1 MENFT
6 QCQGIAYEMLYL
18 VMEPLLFKASKR
30 TKRDGWQRLFVHMM
44 QFKPTKID
52 SNNIGKYCEIW
63 VKV

>member
-1 MENFT
+1 MENLA

-18 VMEPLLFKASKR
+18 VMEPSLFKASKR
-30 TKRDGWQRLFVHMM
+30 TKCDGWQRLFVHMM

-52 SNNIGKYCEIW
+52 SNNIGKYYAIW